1 MAADKRITAG
11 CRQAIAADGLGVCT
25 AWNAAPATQAPP
37 NPVLAHLARA
47 LDAHLR
53 SGVPGG
59 PPPDHGL
66 LDSIVAS
73 VMLSC
78 AAAAPASR
86 PAALS
91 PRTLRKVQDFID
103 ANLANQFSVKDI
115 ANAACLSPDHLGHAF
130 RQSTGRSLWQ
140 HVLQC
145 RTSLAC
151 SLIAGQ
157 PEATLADIAL
167 CSGFESYSQF
177 VTAFRRV
184 CGQTPG
190 DYRRLVDGRPH

>member
-1 MAADKRITAG
+1 MAADKRIAAG
-11 CRQAIAADGLGVCT
+11 RRQAIAAGGPGMCT
-25 AWNAAPATQAPP
+25 AWNAPPARPAPS

-59 PPPDHGL
+59 PPPDDSL
-66 LDSIVAS
+66 LESIVAS
-73 VMLSC
+73 VVLSYG
-78 AAAAPASR
+78 AAAPAAR

-91 PRTLRKVQDFID
+91 QRTLRKVQDFID
-103 ANLANQFSVKDI
+103 ANLANQFGVRDI

-151 SLIAGQ
+151 SLIAGK
-157 PEATLADIAL
+157 PDATLADIAL
-167 CSGFESYSQF
+167 CSGFESYGQF
-177 VTAFRRV
+177 VAAFRKA